1 MPSLNSVKLIGNLT
15 RDPELRHTAKGT
27 PVCNV
32 SIAIN
37 RVWFDAENVKHE
49 ETTFADVTTWGR
61 LAERAA
67 QYLRRGM
74 LALFEGRL
82 HFETWIDSTTEQKRS
97 KLSVVGE
104 SMQILTPLAPKPQD
118 TAPVAE
124 PEPQHHAEPSP
135 F

>member
-61 LAERAA
+61 LAERGAK
-67 QYLRRGM
+67 YLRKGM

-104 SMQILTPLAPKPQD
+104 SMQILTPFAPKSQD
-118 TAPVAE
+118 TAPDPE
-124 PEPQHHAEPSP
+124 PEPEHHAEPSP